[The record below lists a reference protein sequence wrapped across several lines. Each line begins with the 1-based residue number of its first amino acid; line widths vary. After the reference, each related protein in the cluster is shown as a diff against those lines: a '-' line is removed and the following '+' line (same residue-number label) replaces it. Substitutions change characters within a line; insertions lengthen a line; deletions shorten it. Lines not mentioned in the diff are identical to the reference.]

1 MARAVLQ
8 IVGVVSLAGLVLS
21 GLEAVPGAV
30 LGLPRGVSLA
40 ASLGEAERRLDTK
53 LTPPPGWSG
62 SFGWPPREIRYSL
75 RPVRAVALR
84 MEPREGAVNLTLY
97 RSQGTVIP
105 DRLRP
110 PGRVFHSLE
119 VWVKGRPA
127 LLTTLTLA
135 DNQVW
140 QDLEWTEGAGRTAI
154 RFQGPTVQLLGL
166 AEALREAEP

>member
-1 MARAVLQ
+1 VARAVLQ
-8 IVGVVSLAGLVLS
+8 IVGVVSLAGLFLC

-30 LGLPRGVSLA
+30 LALPRGVSQA
-40 ASLGEAERRLDTK
+40 ASLGEAERRLDMK
-53 LTPPPGWSG
+53 LTPPAGWSG
-62 SFGWPPREIRYSL
+62 SVRWPPQEIRYTV
-75 RPVRAVALR
+75 RPVRAVSLR
-84 MEPREGAVNLTLY
+84 MEPREDAVNLTLY
-97 RSQGTVIP
+97 RSQGNFIP

-119 VWVKGRPA
+119 VWVKSRPA

-140 QDLEWTEGAGRTAI
+140 QDLEWTEGAGRTAM

-166 AEALREAEP
+166 AQALRESEP